1 MERQDKS
8 IKGSMEQT
16 MQIQNYRVGS
26 TSDIFLEACEVKV
39 AAKIIDT
46 RNAKGKVMPCSS

>member
-1 MERQDKS
+1 
-8 IKGSMEQT
+8 MEQT